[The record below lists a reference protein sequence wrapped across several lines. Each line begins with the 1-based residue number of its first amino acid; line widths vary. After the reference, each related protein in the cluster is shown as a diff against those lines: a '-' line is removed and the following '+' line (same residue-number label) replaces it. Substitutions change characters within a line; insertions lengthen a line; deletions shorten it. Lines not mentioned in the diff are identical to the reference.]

1 MKASINA
8 REVTYQIE
16 GESGQAENKVLLA
29 DSIDLTRGTSWAD
42 DGYTVAEFLSAPE
55 QRQLQAGLEALVREA
70 LVAAG
75 LPVAADFPVADY
87 HKVIGDDQ
95 QRHLAVVNLTK
106 EYTIDRL
113 PVPAALLEARVS
125 ELCGHPV
132 QAYNPFDQ
140 MRLFHLRLV
149 RPGRFDNNPLH
160 RDVWLPDYDD
170 CINIYVPVTGSTAD
184 SSLSLVPGSHWW
196 PENRV
201 ERTQNGAVYN
211 GVTYTVP
218 AVKQT
223 AEPLELIRPNPGP
236 AEVLLFSPYL
246 LHGGAVN
253 LNADATRLSLE
264 MRFWPVETIG

>member
-8 REVTYQIE
+8 REVNYQIE
-16 GESGQAENKVLLA
+16 GESGLVDDKVLLA
-29 DSIDLTRGTSWAD
+29 SSIDLTSGRAWANQ
-42 DGYTVAEFLSAPE
+42 GFTVADFLPDPE
-55 QRQLQAGLEALVREA
+55 QRRLQAGLEALVREA
-70 LVAAG
+70 LESTGTTV
-75 LPVAADFPVADY
+75 PDDFSVQDY
-87 HKVIGDDQ
+87 HKLIGDDQ
-95 QRHLAVVNLTK
+95 QRHLAVVSLTK
-106 EYTIDRL
+106 EYLIERL
-113 PVPAALLEARVS
+113 PVPAALLEDRVS
-125 ELCGHPV
+125 ELCGRRV

-140 MRLFHLRLV
+140 MRIFHLRLV
-149 RPGRFDNNPLH
+149 RPGRSDNNPLH

-170 CINIYVPVTGSTAD
+170 CINIYVPVAGSTAD

-218 AVKQT
+218 AVKNT
-223 AEPLELIRPNPGP
+223 NEPLQLIRPNPSP
-236 AEVLLFSPYL
+236 KEVLIFSPYL

-264 MRFWPVETIG
+264 MRFWQA